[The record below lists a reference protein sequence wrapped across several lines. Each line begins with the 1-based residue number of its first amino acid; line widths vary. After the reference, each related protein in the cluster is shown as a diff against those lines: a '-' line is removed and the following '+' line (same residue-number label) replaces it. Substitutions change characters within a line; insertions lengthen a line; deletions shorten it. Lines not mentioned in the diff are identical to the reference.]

1 MGLLLSIGLG
11 LAQEYLWDLPT
22 ELQFGTFEHT
32 ELRQHKLVKLAGS
45 QLLSGD
51 PISIPD
57 FALIGCFKVHENNQL
72 ISEQLS
78 TIIQCNMKIPS
89 SEQTPH

>member
-32 ELRQHKLVKLAGS
+32 ELRQRKLVKLAGS

-57 FALIGCFKVHENNQL
+57 FALIGCFKVHE
-72 ISEQLS
+72 QLS